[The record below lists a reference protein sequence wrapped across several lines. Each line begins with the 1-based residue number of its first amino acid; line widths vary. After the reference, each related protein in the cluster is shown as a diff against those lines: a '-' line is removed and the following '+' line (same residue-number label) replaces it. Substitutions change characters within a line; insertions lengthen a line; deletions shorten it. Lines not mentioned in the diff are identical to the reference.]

1 MNDTI
6 VIYRQPPVTWP
17 DGMRSREDFVA
28 VVLHR
33 KPFEPV
39 QPNRAPDAGSDR
51 TVYVGNPSRERAIEV
66 FEQHEILHELVV
78 PRTVFDP
85 HGAAHW
91 FNDVGDDRPLRE
103 LGDEE

>member
-6 VIYRQPPVTWP
+6 VLYRQPARVWP
-17 DGMRSREDFVA
+17 DGERSREDFVA

-51 TVYVGNPSRERAIEV
+51 TVYVGNGTREQAIR
-66 FEQHEILHELVV
+66 EIEDHELLLAV
-78 PRTVFDP
+78 PLAID
-85 HGAAHW
+85 
-91 FNDVGDDRPLRE
+91 
-103 LGDEE
+103 